1 MPASRIMRS
10 RIVAAAGA
18 AVLVIAVGGAA
29 LLAASRAPLD
39 PLATQAATG
48 ATVQSAA
55 VPTGTPVTTVPSP
68 SAAATPTAFPFTPI
82 NMVAPPGP
90 PVHGVQTTDRPIVIA
105 PSRPTPGQSLDWLT
119 AKAAGRVTQV
129 GGNISRLDQTVNPL
143 LVAATGAPLPD
154 ARVLDVSWTRWV
166 VEPPGYGID
175 EKGTRYTD
183 TSFWNMCGPGSA
195 TVALYYWQ
203 QLSGHPNVT
212 GTSGWFLDPYAAEG
226 VAWPSPGPIVGVS
239 GGNRIGTYWSGSD
252 TVSGFTARGR
262 GFLMYMAT
270 QANPPAWK
278 ATGIAVFADAQ
289 GRPLYPTWGASKEF
303 IETGINWEISGHDP
317 NSWVDGWYGPVNT
330 GDPAMAR
337 DLNVAVMLDVG
348 RDGVPV
354 IGAVDVSYL
363 PNWQS
368 GDTTPH
374 TRHAITIVGYD
385 NMANPPTYTYLDTCG
400 RSCNARGGNQNGQL
414 HVIEQSQM
422 VEAMRDGVG
431 DGFIW

>member
-1 MPASRIMRS
+1 M
-10 RIVAAAGA
+10 VAAAGA
-18 AVLVIAVGGAA
+18 VALLVVVGGAA
-29 LLAASRAPLD
+29 LLATIGNPSD
-39 PLATQAATG
+39 PPPTG
-48 ATVQSAA
+48 AAE
-55 VPTGTPVTTVPSP
+55 TVPST
-68 SAAATPTAFPFTPI
+68 SASGNFVTNAPVLSDLATPTAFPFVPI

-90 PVHGVQTTDRPIVIA
+90 PVHQVQTTDRPIVIGS
-105 PSRPTPGQSLDWLT
+105 SRPLPGQSLDWLT

-129 GGNISRLDQTVNPL
+129 GGIIVRLDPTANPL
-143 LVAATGAPLPD
+143 SMPATGRPIPAS
-154 ARVLDVSWTRWV
+154 RTLDPSWTRWI
-166 VEPPGYGID
+166 VEPPGYGTD

-203 QLSGHPNVT
+203 QLSGRPNVA

-226 VAWPSPGPIVGVS
+226 VPWPSAGPIVGVS

-252 TVSGFTARGR
+252 TLSGFTAHGR

-270 QANPPAWK
+270 QSRPPTWK
-278 ATGIAVFADAQ
+278 ATGIAVFADAD
-289 GRPLYPTWGASKEF
+289 GKAVYPTWGASKEL
-303 IETGINWEISGHDP
+303 IGTGINWEISGHDS
-317 NSWVDGWYGPVNT
+317 NRWVDGWYGPVNT

-368 GDTTPH
+368 GSTTPH
-374 TRHAITIVGYD
+374 TRHAISIVGYD
-385 NMANPPTYTYLDTCG
+385 NTANPPTYTYLDTCG
-400 RSCNARGGNQNGQL
+400 RACNARGGNQNGQI
-414 HVIEQSQM
+414 HVIAQSQM
-422 VEAMRDGVG
+422 VAAMQDGVG